1 MTNTRQAT
9 LSRVTSGPR
18 CRFTGSNPT
27 LPLESLHHTGSQGK
41 SAGRQ
46 LKLNSALLVRRV
58 MFIACSNPC
67 MPRPQ
72 QSRTN
77 VG

>member
-18 CRFTGSNPT
+18 CRFTGRSNPA
-27 LPLESLHHTGSQGK
+27 LPPESLHHTGSQGK
-41 SAGRQ
+41 STGRQ
-46 LKLNSALLVRRV
+46 LKLNFALLVRRV
-58 MFIACSNPC
+58 MFIACSNPR

-77 VG
+77 